1 MIYPTLFLCF
11 LQIGFTSFGGLS
23 MVPLINSEMVRHAW
37 MTSAEVADII
47 AIAEMTPG
55 PLGLNCATF
64 AGYQAAGVLG
74 AVCANLGVLFPS
86 FSTGFLAA
94 VFFERF
100 RKASFMQD
108 MLTGIRPAC
117 IGLICGVI
125 VVMCQSNYLV
135 NGAISL
141 AAVGIALVAL
151 LCLLVWKLDIPK
163 VIGICALLGLLL
175 VR

>member
-1 MIYPTLFLCF
+1 MIYVTLFWCF

-86 FSTGFLAA
+86 FSTGFLVA

-100 RKASFMQD
+100 QKMSFMQN

-117 IGLICGVI
+117 MGLIGGVI
-125 VVMCQSNYLV
+125 VTMCRSNYLV
-135 NGAISL
+135 NGAVSL
-141 AAVGIALVAL
+141 AAIGIALAAA
-151 LCLLVWKLDIPK
+151 LCLLVWKRSIPE
-163 VIGICALLGLLL
+163 VIGICALLGLVL